1 MGLPVT
7 ARKVRRWAACL
18 LFAIALRP
26 PKDRAVFF
34 IYTPVGKILSNFGRD
49 IHPIDIA
56 AVK

>member
-7 ARKVRRWAACL
+7 ARKVRRWAARL

-26 PKDRAVFF
+26 RRSVCVFY
-34 IYTPVGKILSNFGRD
+34 IHTRRKKLSNFGRD

>member
-1 MGLPVT
+1 M
-7 ARKVRRWAACL
+7 

-49 IHPIDIA
+49 IHPIDTA